1 MHIAGQST
9 KVTERDVALKR
20 LPSYWFESRRRYFVA
35 SYGTGYAMA
44 VDVVAV
50 LAHAV
55 GHLKRIAQRRADR
68 GVPYFL
74 RDLAYHSA
82 LWPRNR
88 RSVATKSG
96 LVNGPIQPG

>member
-1 MHIAGQST
+1 M
-9 KVTERDVALKR
+9 
-20 LPSYWFESRRRYFVA
+20 A
-35 SYGTGYAMA
+35 SYGTARAMA

-55 GHLKRIAQRRADR
+55 GHLKRIAQRRTDR
-68 GVPYFL
+68 GVPHFL

-88 RSVATKSG
+88 KSVGAKQH
-96 LVNGPIQPG
+96 VPDF